1 MPPFG
6 LLHLIFFGVIIRRMM
21 LSTEIREKSN
31 YYDFPTSNKIAI
43 FSVLSLPTTE
53 TRIHQT
59 PRFPTGTTPFKHDLL
74 SSIRVH
80 DLVKWISN
88 VTVQKH
94 FIPCRPFDPDSTSS
108 SFIIHFT
115 LSLSSPLLLFFW
127 LPQNWLSMSLFLPS
141 LVSLEG
147 SSSAFPH
154 SDAIKCYEIF
164 TIWFST
170 FQMNVWN
177 IDEGFKCP
185 RISTGT
191 STTTTRT

>member
-21 LSTEIREKSN
+21 LSTEIRAKSN

-53 TRIHQT
+53 TRSHQT
-59 PRFPTGTTPFKHDLL
+59 PIFPTGTTPFKHDLL

-108 SFIIHFT
+108 SFITRFT
-115 LSLSSPLLLFFW
+115 LSLSVFPSYALLLTPPK
-127 LPQNWLSMSLFLPS
+127 LIIHVPL
-141 LVSLEG
+141 
-147 SSSAFPH
+147 
-154 SDAIKCYEIF
+154 
-164 TIWFST
+164 ST
-170 FQMNVWN
+170 FP
-177 IDEGFKCP
+177 C
-185 RISTGT
+185 ISGGQ
-191 STTTTRT
+191 